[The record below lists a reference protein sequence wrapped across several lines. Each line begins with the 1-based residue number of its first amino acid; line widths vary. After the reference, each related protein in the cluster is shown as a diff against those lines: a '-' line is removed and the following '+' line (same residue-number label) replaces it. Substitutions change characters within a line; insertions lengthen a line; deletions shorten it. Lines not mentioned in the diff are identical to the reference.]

1 MVKREE
7 RTPGN
12 DERTKEEKK
21 QGEISGS
28 IFDPEK
34 GAAAEWGKG
43 GWAEGQ
49 RGAEGGA
56 LCRRGRGTKEVAR
69 GAGRGRGSGRKVR
82 KRKRRT
88 SQNPGLHFEET
99 YNGETLPPNIYR
111 KTFA

>member
-12 DERTKEEKK
+12 DERTKEEKN

-43 GWAEGQ
+43 RRAGGGGQGEATRGRSTEGVAAPERSQ
-49 RGAEGGA
+49 KREGG
-56 LCRRGRGTKEVAR
+56 
-69 GAGRGRGSGRKVR
+69 VR
-82 KRKRRT
+82 KK
-88 SQNPGLHFEET
+88 SEKKEAPHIAEPGAAL
-99 YNGETLPPNIYR
+99 
-111 KTFA
+111 

>member
-12 DERTKEEKK
+12 DERTKEEKN

-43 GWAEGQ
+43 RRAGGGDQGALYR
-49 RGAEGGA
+49 RGSGTGEAGGA
-56 LCRRGRGTKEVAR
+56 RGGGRRG
-69 GAGRGRGSGRKVR
+69 GSGRKVR

-99 YNGETLPPNIYR
+99 YNSETLPPNIYR

>member
-12 DERTKEEKK
+12 DERTKKEKN

-43 GWAEGQ
+43 RRAEG
-49 RGAEGGA
+49 RGDDQGA
-56 LCRRGRGTKEVAR
+56 LYRRGSAAPGCREGE
-69 GAGRGRGSGRKVR
+69 GSGRKVR

-99 YNGETLPPNIYR
+99 YNSETLPPNIYR

>member
-12 DERTKEEKK
+12 DERTKEEKN

-43 GWAEGQ
+43 GRQAGE
-49 RGAEGGA
+49 RGERPGGA
-56 LCRRGRGTKEVAR
+56 TPGGVGARAKGRGRR
-69 GAGRGRGSGRKVR
+69 GAGKKSEK
-82 KRKRRT
+82 KEAAHIAE
-88 SQNPGLHFEET
+88 PGAAL
-99 YNGETLPPNIYR
+99 
-111 KTFA
+111 

>member
-12 DERTKEEKK
+12 DERTKEEKN

-43 GWAEGQ
+43 RRAEGDDQ
-49 RGAEGGA
+49 GA
-56 LCRRGRGTKEVAR
+56 LYR
-69 GAGRGRGSGRKVR
+69 RGSGTGEEGAGVR
-82 KRKRRT
+82 KK
-88 SQNPGLHFEET
+88 SEKKEAPHIAEPGAAL
-99 YNGETLPPNIYR
+99 
-111 KTFA
+111 

>member
-12 DERTKEEKK
+12 DERTKEEKN

-43 GWAEGQ
+43 RRA
-49 RGAEGGA
+49 RGEPGA
-56 LCRRGRGTKEVAR
+56 LCRRGRDTGW
-69 GAGRGRGSGRKVR
+69 GRGSGRKVR
-82 KRKRRT
+82 KRKHRT

-99 YNGETLPPNIYR
+99 YNSETLPPNIYR

>member
-12 DERTKEEKK
+12 DERTKEEKN

-43 GWAEGQ
+43 RRAGGSDQ
-49 RGAEGGA
+49 GA
-56 LCRRGRGTKEVAR
+56 LYR
-69 GAGRGRGSGRKVR
+69 RGSGTGVAGGVR
-82 KRKRRT
+82 KK
-88 SQNPGLHFEET
+88 SEKKEAPHIAEPGAAL
-99 YNGETLPPNIYR
+99 
-111 KTFA
+111 

>member
-12 DERTKEEKK
+12 DERTKEEKN

-43 GWAEGQ
+43 Q
-49 RGAEGGA
+49 
-56 LCRRGRGTKEVAR
+56 
-69 GAGRGRGSGRKVR
+69 AGRGRR
-82 KRKRRT
+82 
-88 SQNPGLHFEET
+88 PG
-99 YNGETLPPNIYR
+99 GALP
-111 KTFA
+111 KG

>member
-12 DERTKEEKK
+12 DERTKEEKN

-43 GWAEGQ
+43 GGQ
-49 RGAEGGA
+49 RGPGGA
-56 LCRRGRGTKEVAR
+56 LPKG
-69 GAGRGRGSGRKVR
+69 
-82 KRKRRT
+82 
-88 SQNPGLHFEET
+88 
-99 YNGETLPPNIYR
+99 
-111 KTFA
+111 

>member
-12 DERTKEEKK
+12 DERTKEEKN

-43 GWAEGQ
+43 RRAGGSDQ
-49 RGAEGGA
+49 GA
-56 LCRRGRGTKEVAR
+56 LYR
-69 GAGRGRGSGRKVR
+69 RGSGTGVAGGTGGEGVR
-82 KRKRRT
+82 KK
-88 SQNPGLHFEET
+88 SEKKEAPHIAEPGAALWR
-99 YNGETLPPNIYR
+99 NVQ
-111 KTFA
+111 

>member
-12 DERTKEEKK
+12 DERTKEEKN

-43 GWAEGQ
+43 RGRAEGT
-49 RGAEGGA
+49 RGRSAEGVGA
-56 LCRRGRGTKEVAR
+56 RDGGGGERG
-69 GAGRGRGSGRKVR
+69 VR
-82 KRKRRT
+82 KKSEKKEAPHIAEPRAA
-88 SQNPGLHFEET
+88 L
-99 YNGETLPPNIYR
+99 
-111 KTFA
+111 

>member
-12 DERTKEEKK
+12 DERTKEEKN

-43 GWAEGQ
+43 KRAGGGDQ
-49 RGAEGGA
+49 GA
-56 LCRRGRGTKEVAR
+56 LYRRGRSGTGVE
-69 GAGRGRGSGRKVR
+69 GWGGGGGEG
-82 KRKRRT
+82 
-88 SQNPGLHFEET
+88 QEE
-99 YNGETLPPNIYR
+99 
-111 KTFA
+111 K

>member
-12 DERTKEEKK
+12 DERTKEEKY

-43 GWAEGQ
+43 RRAGGSDQ
-49 RGAEGGA
+49 GA
-56 LCRRGRGTKEVAR
+56 LCRRGSTGVE
-69 GAGRGRGSGRKVR
+69 GGRGVR
-82 KRKRRT
+82 KK
-88 SQNPGLHFEET
+88 SEKKEAPHIAEPGAAL
-99 YNGETLPPNIYR
+99 
-111 KTFA
+111 

>member
-12 DERTKEEKK
+12 DERTKEEKN

-43 GWAEGQ
+43 RRAGGSDQ
-49 RGAEGGA
+49 GA
-56 LCRRGRGTKEVAR
+56 LYRRGSGTGVE
-69 GAGRGRGSGRKVR
+69 GGRGSGRKVR

-99 YNGETLPPNIYR
+99 YNSETLPPNIYR